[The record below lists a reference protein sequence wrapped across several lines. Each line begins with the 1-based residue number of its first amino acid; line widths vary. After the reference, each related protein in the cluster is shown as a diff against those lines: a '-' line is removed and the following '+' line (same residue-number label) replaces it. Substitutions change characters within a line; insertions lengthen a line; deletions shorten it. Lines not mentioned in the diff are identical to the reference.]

1 VGAVAVAETLAVLR
15 MEEDIDGIDSEAA
28 CVLEALSA
36 DATIN
41 EETRDVACRLAKDKV
56 LTADEVDAT
65 SALGE
70 QGKSALGGPSW
81 QVAAARTAAGSNS
94 TEDIIK

>member
-1 VGAVAVAETLAVLR
+1 VAGTIAETLAV
-15 MEEDIDGIDSEAA
+15 GIESETA

-36 DATIN
+36 DATII
-41 EETRDVACRLAKDKV
+41 EGTRDVACRLARDKV
-56 LTADEVDAT
+56 LTADEVDVT
-65 SALGE
+65 SVLGQ
-70 QGKSALGGPSW
+70 QGISAFGVPSW